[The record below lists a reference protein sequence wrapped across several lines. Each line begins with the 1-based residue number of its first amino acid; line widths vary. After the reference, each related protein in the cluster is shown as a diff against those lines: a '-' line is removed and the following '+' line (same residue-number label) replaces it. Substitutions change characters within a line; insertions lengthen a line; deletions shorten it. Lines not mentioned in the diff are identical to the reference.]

1 MRKNMLREAENYAV
15 RKRRHRIWMKVV
27 AGLACVVVFCTT
39 YALILP
45 AITLEKT
52 PECGKTEHTHDEACY
67 TQVTAASKTVPV
79 CTPERLGLHKHTDA
93 CLDEKGAY
101 CCGYADFVI
110 HMHDSACYDADGKLW
125 CPLPEAEAH
134 THTAGCYATERGRLL
149 CGEEEG
155 EGHVHSREAGCYDE
169 SGELI
174 CQAEESEGHRH
185 TDDCYE
191 QTKVLICD
199 KAERIPHEHT
209 SDCFAKDGEGNQ
221 TTELICGKRQILE
234 HQHTGACFRTAEEPV
249 DTETL
254 TCKLEESEDHRHGPL
269 CYGTWELTCGLEEH
283 THSDLCLKSAV
294 LEAESEHARLTAVCP
309 VGHVQE
315 GTRLVL
321 REYAPQSEE
330 YSVRE
335 QRISESLADPDLALL
350 TVYSFDYRF
359 ENEAGEMVKPEGDV
373 LLTLSF
379 PEPLSPGESLAS
391 GAAAGPEKDET
402 ATGQDAAPLKEEA
415 SLPTEEP
422 GKTGSTGARWTI
434 YELDG
439 ERPAQLPDV
448 EPALDSSGAVVSLA
462 FPASQE
468 EGRLA
473 VASLCSTAA
482 LNEKSGMGYIYD
494 LTVKTTNDGTA
505 PFDPEEKPGNDTGP
519 ANGIVRS
526 FDTVGYELAMNF
538 GARNNTATA
547 KSAMLHFEM
556 TLEEDIT
563 TAVFDLEQMGWVKE
577 NCKIQCLDSSG
588 KVVLTRNAD
597 GNYYNPAGKVV
608 DLNAYVSGSLQ
619 GTGSYKTAIVK
630 QVLTGSYELKAE
642 GATDNVLSGDKTL
655 SAGIQLYNAD
665 HDHQIAPRFR
675 LWLDDNEENYKEEG
689 TSGEKVPNTQGAA
702 PVTVS
707 AGANFNLQL
716 CKNVDMTYKNWFDF
730 STGDI
735 VDAETRADLERLAL
749 LSGNAGKA
757 NPADFVDE
765 QGSPLDETT
774 KAKYATIRYGRMSG
788 YGVTLQLYNTL
799 PDKGMRGFS
808 LPTGEIQFRL
818 NFTSKALS
826 DGQVIDETNF
836 TPILWDYKENINNG
850 DTDCRGNYADRGTV
864 VIEKSAN
871 GKAGRRVYWN
881 SESRSSYGKGAG
893 PSNYRFFTDGCYYGG
908 AWRMDGVGSP
918 SDVSGTGSSK
928 FYTFTVEDFDFD
940 FNRWSFPVRDAG
952 NSGGLSVY
960 TTNARCFSA
969 GYAQVLSIFPRNLKQ
984 PVVDLELTATVSDLS
999 LTTRDGQSHRFEG
1012 AMGEGTAKDNSRRDK
1027 LDLYALGGLTKGNAF
1042 NERGAKTTVD
1052 RYLGTDY
1059 WTTAYDCSTFAGDD
1073 ISIVSYGFLNSN
1085 SDYRMKSLNLLQLF
1099 DSRALSINGEMAVHK
1114 ALGDLDTAGEETFL
1128 YVADPDYPGG
1138 YDTNQPGVL
1147 AYMNG
1152 VREED
1157 LKYYS
1162 SLDALQADGYTC
1174 VGALMELRKCDIMGG
1189 RYQYFAIPVHVNGE
1203 DPELVNR
1210 TVATVNALRVW
1221 TDESDLRKPDGTYAS
1236 WKDGVW
1242 DEEKGK
1248 NTLDGYTAPT
1258 GFNQATGTYS
1268 TEFANKEH
1276 GFPAYY
1282 VKTEYAN
1289 GKQVSGTHAGGV
1301 QAGNSLLILGYKA
1314 GISIVA
1320 DQESYD
1326 MDKGETTVN
1335 YTLTNIETKLRD
1347 STGQTER
1354 PKTTLTIPV
1363 TVDSANQN
1371 GDGVH
1376 LNMGAYTLR
1385 GYEVGENEE
1394 PVGEEKTFTIST
1406 SAKAPT
1412 KVGFYVG
1419 ETFYTFTIYAEEKA
1433 NVNAKEV
1440 VFHLAEVPVGI
1451 MLPEIHFRAGL
1462 ENSMKNNAT
1471 IDTTANIS
1479 GAGDCRAYSKTAGNT
1494 STATVSVIK
1503 LSGSF
1508 LNKEVDR
1515 ILTELDQEIHYR
1527 VTYFNN
1533 SASVSPWLYFY
1544 DLLPYGGD
1552 GRGTHYD
1559 GTLSLSSFALG
1570 WKDAGHQTLTE
1581 QPVGVETELYYS
1593 TEAPATLAPLLSGFN
1608 GTAGDGPANEETLNQ
1623 LLRSEKFQPL
1633 DPDNLPP
1640 NRAVTCVF
1648 MKVNQLP
1655 ANYTVELNIGV
1666 KPQGNA
1672 AGDLYGNTACSWWGA
1687 ENRNPL
1693 KSKLVQ
1699 TAVVAR
1705 EISGLV
1711 WYDKDLDG
1719 VRDDGEPLL
1728 KDVTV
1733 TLFAWDKGKK
1743 TYVECKTDVTDG
1755 KIQPMVTG
1763 EDGAYCFGK
1772 LPQGKYLVAFGGDA
1786 LKAFTGAT
1794 AYQVTGADVSVNS
1807 DGKALTQAFPGI
1819 DKETYSY
1826 YISYGDKSPE
1836 ITLHA
1841 PEEIQNANSMERVD
1855 HQDLGLMIATHEL
1868 PQTGGAG
1875 TSLYT
1880 WGGLLLCSGA
1890 YLLYKCTKRRRE
1902 GASS

>member
-1 MRKNMLREAENYAV
+1 
-15 RKRRHRIWMKVV
+15 MKVV

-67 TQVTAASKTVPV
+67 TQVTVASKTVPV
-79 CTPERLGLHKHTDA
+79 CTLESLGLHKHTDA

-101 CCGYADFVI
+101 GCGYADFVI
-110 HMHDSACYDADGKLW
+110 HMHDSACYDADGNLW
-125 CPLPEAEAH
+125 CPLPEVEAH
-134 THTAGCYATERGRLL
+134 THTAECYATERGQLL
-149 CGEEEG
+149 CTEEEG
-155 EGHVHSREAGCYDE
+155 
-169 SGELI
+169 
-174 CQAEESEGHRH
+174 EGHRH

-199 KAERIPHEHT
+199 KAEWIPHEHT
-209 SDCFAKDGEGNQ
+209 SDCFAKDAEGNQ

-234 HQHTGACFRTAEEPV
+234 HQHTDACFHTAEEPV

-309 VGHVQE
+309 VGRVQE

-335 QRISESLADPDLALL
+335 QRISESLTDPDLALR

-391 GAAAGPEKDET
+391 EAGAGPEKDET
-402 ATGQDAAPLKEEA
+402 ATGQDAAPLKEDA
-415 SLPTEEP
+415 PLPTEEP
-422 GKTGSTGARWTI
+422 EKAGSTGARWTI

-439 ERPAQLPDV
+439 EQPAQLPDV
-448 EPALDSSGAVVSLA
+448 EPAVDSSGAVVSLA

-482 LNEKSGMGYIYD
+482 LNEKSGMGYISI
-494 LTVKTTNDGTA
+494 LTVKTTNDGTK
-505 PFDPEEKPGNDTGP
+505 PFDPEGKPGNDTGP

-526 FDTVGYELAMNF
+526 FDTVGYDLVMNF
-538 GARNNTATA
+538 GARNDTATA
-547 KSAMLHFEM
+547 KSATLHFEM

-597 GNYYNPAGKVV
+597 GNYYDPAGKVV
-608 DLNAYVSGSLQ
+608 DLNAYVSDSLQ
-619 GTGSYKTAIVK
+619 GTGSYKTTIVK

-642 GATDNVLSGDKTL
+642 DNVLSGDKTL

-665 HDHQIAPRFR
+665 HGHQITPRFR
-675 LWLDDNEENYKEEG
+675 LWLDDNEENYSKEG
-689 TSGEKVPNTQGAA
+689 TSEKVPNTQEAA

-716 CKNVDMTYKNWFDF
+716 LKNVDMTYKNWFDF
-730 STGDI
+730 STGDV
-735 VDAETRADLERLAL
+735 VDAKTRADLERLAL

-765 QGSPLDETT
+765 QGNPLDETT

-826 DGQVIDETNF
+826 GGQVIDETNF
-836 TPILWDYKENINNG
+836 TPILWDYKENISNG
-850 DTDCRGNYADRGTV
+850 DSARQGKYADRDTV

-871 GKAGRRVYWN
+871 GKKGRRVYWN
-881 SESRSSYGKGAG
+881 AEFRSPYGKGAG
-893 PSNYRFFTDGCYYGG
+893 PSNYRFYHDGCYYGG
-908 AWRMDGVGSP
+908 DWRIDGVGSP

-928 FYTFTVEDFDFD
+928 FYTFTVRDFDFD
-940 FNRWSFPVRDAG
+940 FNRWAFPVKDAG
-952 NSGGLSVY
+952 NDGEISVY
-960 TTNARCFSA
+960 KTNARCFSA
-969 GYAQVLSIFPRNLKQ
+969 GYAQVLSVFPRHLKQ
-984 PVVDLELTATVSDLS
+984 SPVDLELTATVSDLS

-1012 AMGEGTAKDNSRRDK
+1012 AIGEGTAEDNSRRDK
-1027 LDLYALGGLTKGNAF
+1027 LDLYAPGGLTKGNAF
-1042 NERGAKTTVD
+1042 NERGAKTITD
-1052 RYLGTDY
+1052 HYLGTNY
-1059 WTTAYDCSTFAGDD
+1059 WGTAYDCSTFAGDD
-1073 ISIVSYGFLNSN
+1073 ISIVSYGLINSS
-1085 SDYRMKSLNLLQLF
+1085 SDYRIKSLNLLQLF
-1099 DSRALSINGEMAVHK
+1099 DSHALSING
-1114 ALGDLDTAGEETFL
+1114 ALSANSDLGALDKQGVETFL
-1128 YVADPDYPGG
+1128 YAADPDHPGG

-1174 VGALMELRKCDIMGG
+1174 VGALMELRECDIMGG
-1189 RYQYFAIPVHVNGE
+1189 KYQYFIIPVHVNGE
-1203 DPELVNR
+1203 DSELVNR
-1210 TVATVNALRVW
+1210 TVATVNALRIW
-1221 TDESDLRKPDGTYAS
+1221 TDESDLQKSDGTYAS

-1242 DEEKGK
+1242 DEGKGK

-1258 GFNQATGTYS
+1258 GFNQTTGTYS
-1268 TEFANKEH
+1268 AELANKEH
-1276 GFPAYY
+1276 GSPAYY
-1282 VKTEYAN
+1282 VKTEYDN

-1320 DQESYD
+1320 GKESYD

-1335 YTLTNIETKLRD
+1335 YTLTSIETKLRD
-1347 STGQTER
+1347 STGQTEK

-1371 GDGVH
+1371 GGGVH
-1376 LNMGAYTLR
+1376 LNMGAYTLQ

-1394 PVGEEKTFTIST
+1394 PVGAERTFTIST
-1406 SAKAPT
+1406 SANAPT
-1412 KVGFYVG
+1412 KVGFYIG

-1451 MLPEIHFRAGL
+1451 MLPQIHFSAGL

-1503 LSGSF
+1503 QSGSF

-1515 ILTELDQEIHYR
+1515 ILTELDQEIRYR
-1527 VTYFNN
+1527 VTYLNN

-1552 GRGTHYD
+1552 DRGTHYD

-1570 WKDAGHQTLTE
+1570 WRDADNQTLTG
-1581 QPVGVETELYYS
+1581 QPEGVETVLYYS

-1623 LLRSEKFQPL
+1623 LLTSEKFKPL

-1640 NRAVTCVF
+1640 NTAVTCVF
-1648 MKVNQLP
+1648 AKVNQLP

-1672 AGDLYGNTACSWWGA
+1672 AGDLYGNTACSWWGD

-1733 TLFAWDKGKK
+1733 TLFAWDQEKG
-1743 TYVECKTDVTDG
+1743 TYAQCETDVTDG
-1755 KIQPMVTG
+1755 KIQPVVTG
-1763 EDGAYCFGK
+1763 EDGTYCFGK

-1807 DGKALTQAFPGI
+1807 DGKALTQDFPGI
-1819 DKETYSY
+1819 DKATYSY

-1841 PEEIQNANSMERVD
+1841 PEEIKNANSMERVD